1 MFLDKN
7 KNMQKQKGS
16 KEYTVLV
23 SDSYGNDK
31 EKGTYEVAFR
41 RWLARELDA
50 GRITVGEA
58 IERFNFNPSNAAPL
72 ILHWRKKYASSIDVT
87 LPVMTEKERQKLEA
101 LQKKMKQM
109 EKQLEDAQMKNI
121 ALETMID
128 VAEDQLKISIRKKSG
143 PKQ

>member
-1 MFLDKN
+1 
-7 KNMQKQKGS
+7 MQKQKSS

-23 SDSYGNDK
+23 SDSYGNNK
-31 EKGTYEVAFR
+31 EKGSFEVAFR
-41 RWLARELDA
+41 RWLVVELDA
-50 GRITVGEA
+50 GRITVGDA
-58 IERFNFNPSNAAPL
+58 IERFNFNPASAKTL
-72 ILHWRKKYASSIDVT
+72 IRNWRKRYASDIIVT
-87 LPVMTEKERQKLEA
+87 LPAMTEKELQKLEA

-128 VAEDQLKISIRKKSG
+128 VAEEHLKISIRKKSG